1 MDYLK
6 EYRSFISSHYVGEGV
21 RITTGVLVPVLV
33 LGYFNLLSVG
43 LAIGLGALCVS
54 ITDNPGPIHHRRN
67 GLVVCAAI
75 LFFVAIVVS
84 LVQQVNWLFMLLL
97 PIACFVF
104 SMIGVYGTRA
114 TSIGLAALF
123 VLVLQTE
130 NHYKG
135 WQILYNAL
143 YILAGSAWYI
153 LLSLLVNSIR
163 PYKIIQQALGEYVM
177 AAGDYLKAKAVFFD
191 TGTERGKNYEEILRT
206 QIIVQEKQT
215 LVAELLFKTRS
226 VVKESTHTG
235 RVLMM
240 VFMDVA
246 DLFEVAMTSHQDY
259 EKLHRYFDD
268 TDILLEYRHLINT
281 LAGELDEIGIA
292 LKSGRRSGYDKRIDA
307 ELIAERKHLQELR
320 LKNLRPD
327 NIDGFIS
334 LRHILDSID
343 EIATHIRTLHQYT
356 SYDVK
361 LRRKKINAPD
371 PEDFIIHQSIDPQL
385 IIDNLSFRS
394 NIFRHSLRISA
405 AVLFAYVIAAFFP
418 LGHSYWIL
426 LAVIVILKPAYSLT
440 RTRNFERLTGTIV
453 GASIGA
459 LLLYLV
465 KDKTT
470 IVILLAVSMIGAYS
484 FMRKKYLV
492 SVTLMTLYLLLMFHL
507 LDPKDFRAIMI
518 DRVIDTAIGS
528 VIAIVF
534 GYLIAPV
541 WEHER
546 INEYM
551 SDALKDILNYYKLT
565 TSIFTG
571 KTFDK
576 PEAVVMRKN
585 SWVSLANLSDTFNKM
600 LSEPKRKQ
608 KNAKQLH
615 QFVVANHMLASHIA
629 TLSYYA
635 DSVQAEYITDD
646 YRPLITATT
655 QALQRSLDLLDEE
668 KKKQDKDLA
677 INTDPEQIRLLSQR
691 INQLVTK
698 RQEEVKAGQM
708 ETNTRKTLSE
718 FKSITDQFYFI
729 YKISVDVEK
738 IAKQL

>member
-1 MDYLK
+1 
-6 EYRSFISSHYVGEGV
+6 
-21 RITTGVLVPVLV
+21 
-33 LGYFNLLSVG
+33 
-43 LAIGLGALCVS
+43 
-54 ITDNPGPIHHRRN
+54 
-67 GLVVCAAI
+67 
-75 LFFVAIVVS
+75 
-84 LVQQVNWLFMLLL
+84 
-97 PIACFVF
+97 
-104 SMIGVYGTRA
+104 
-114 TSIGLAALF
+114 
-123 VLVLQTE
+123 
-130 NHYKG
+130 
-135 WQILYNAL
+135 
-143 YILAGSAWYI
+143 
-153 LLSLLVNSIR
+153 
-163 PYKIIQQALGEYVM
+163 
-177 AAGDYLKAKAVFFD
+177 
-191 TGTERGKNYEEILRT
+191 
-206 QIIVQEKQT
+206 
-215 LVAELLFKTRS
+215 
-226 VVKESTHTG
+226 
-235 RVLMM
+235 
-240 VFMDVA
+240 
-246 DLFEVAMTSHQDY
+246 
-259 EKLHRYFDD
+259 
-268 TDILLEYRHLINT
+268 
-281 LAGELDEIGIA
+281 
-292 LKSGRRSGYDKRIDA
+292 
-307 ELIAERKHLQELR
+307 
-320 LKNLRPD
+320 
-327 NIDGFIS
+327 
-334 LRHILDSID
+334 
-343 EIATHIRTLHQYT
+343 
-356 SYDVK
+356 
-361 LRRKKINAPD
+361 
-371 PEDFIIHQSIDPQL
+371 
-385 IIDNLSFRS
+385 
-394 NIFRHSLRISA
+394 
-405 AVLFAYVIAAFFP
+405 
-418 LGHSYWIL
+418 
-426 LAVIVILKPAYSLT
+426 
-440 RTRNFERLTGTIV
+440 
-453 GASIGA
+453 
-459 LLLYLV
+459 
-465 KDKTT
+465 
-470 IVILLAVSMIGAYS
+470 
-484 FMRKKYLV
+484 
-492 SVTLMTLYLLLMFHL
+492 MTLYLLLMFHL

-571 KTFDK
+571 KIFHK

-718 FKSITDQFYFI
+718 FKSIADQFYFI